1 MSERAGSD
9 RARGAPDRPEEE
21 VWVVDRVEGR
31 IAVLVEER
39 GAEALDQRDSDSSPG
54 PVVVEVAAELLG
66 DHAVEG
72 AVLRVPLGA
81 VGEPAWEK
89 ASRDTAAEKARRE
102 EGEAAIER
110 LKRRDPGGDIAL

>member
-1 MSERAGSD
+1 VSERAAIE
-9 RARGAPDRPEEE
+9 RAGHTIVRRRRSG
-21 VWVVDRVEGR
+21 WS
-31 IAVLVEER
+31 IASRDESR
-39 GAEALDQRDSDSSPG
+39 SSSRNEALDERDSDSSPG
-54 PVVVEVAAELLG
+54 PVVVEVAAALLG

-89 ASRDTAAEKARRE
+89 ASRDTAAEKARRD